1 MNEPKPDP
9 QLFIAP
15 IQYRHYK
22 GGLYQ
27 VLHMALDSE
36 SLQTLVVY
44 KALKDEGQVWV
55 RSAAMFLEQVLIE
68 GQWVPRFSPVNES
81 P

>member
-36 SLQTLVVY
+36 SLQTMVVY
-44 KALKDEGQVWV
+44 RALREGGEVWV
-55 RSAAMFLEQVLIE
+55 RSAEMFLEQVMVD
-68 GQWVPRFSPVNES
+68 GQWVARFSPLS
-81 P
+81 